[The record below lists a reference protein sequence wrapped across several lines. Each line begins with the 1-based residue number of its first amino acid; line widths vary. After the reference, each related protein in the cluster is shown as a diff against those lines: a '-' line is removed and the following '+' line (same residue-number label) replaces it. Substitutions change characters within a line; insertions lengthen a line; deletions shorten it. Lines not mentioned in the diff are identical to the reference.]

1 MKISDQLGLSPLGRA
16 RAGVK
21 GANAKIEE
29 DIFASILNR
38 SDDEEQVC

>member
-21 GANAKIEE
+21 GANAKSDEN
-29 DIFASILNR
+29 ILSKLCNR
-38 SDDEEQVC
+38 PND